1 MGVRAGVFWFY
12 CCCVYGL
19 GVLYGGLYVE
29 WGGVLYGGC
38 WLLVVGVLWG
48 VAAVVLWGEVFAGAL
63 GFTVRFYGCSLWR
76 FYGCLVGGEGPCRR
90 FRGRGC

>member
-1 MGVRAGVFWFY
+1 M
-12 CCCVYGL
+12 
-19 GVLYGGLYVE
+19 
-29 WGGVLYGGC
+29 YGGC

-63 GFTVRFYGCSLWR
+63 GFTVWFYGCSLWR
-76 FYGCLVGGEGPCRR
+76 FYGCLGFRFLGLLIGGEGPCRR